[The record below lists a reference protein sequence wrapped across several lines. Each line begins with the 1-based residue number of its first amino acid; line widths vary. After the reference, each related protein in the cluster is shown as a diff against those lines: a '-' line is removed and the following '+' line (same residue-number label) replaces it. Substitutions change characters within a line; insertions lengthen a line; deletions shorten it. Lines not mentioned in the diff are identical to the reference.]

1 MAKIEDFYCSL
12 EDKYKLNSVN
22 FNKNFSFE
30 EKYDAEMFSYEL
42 VLLNPFMNTDI
53 KLPCEKKVLIAYC
66 RKRIS
71 QVNNIQLKLKYHKVL
86 LDFEVV
92 DVDFL
97 HDYVLSLRKALLD
110 AEKNK
115 PGYSFEAKYAFTTLL
130 DVLIKY
136 RLDELLS
143 YKKELLDL
151 FESSDSYL
159 LQNLWKLKIALEK
172 SFIKSKEIRGLP
184 KLLLER
190 VDNLKNNE
198 QAISVLQKIAKLA
211 KKTNDLESEKFAYE
225 KIGDRLHN
233 RLLEPDE
240 NNIAWSHHNSNILMQ
255 IANYYRLAK
264 KIDKQSEA
272 LMQYEKVKC
281 HHRFIL
287 FPLTFDRDYY
297 DCLDKNIN
305 KLIESIIS
313 SNNREYVFY
322 CLINEFNCLPWIK
335 SESLN
340 DFAEKSIEENFC
352 YKQMEMKRSDGYNNV
367 RKIDTKASLV
377 HQNFSV
383 FYCQIGFRL
392 VSRLIQ
398 IAMENELF
406 NFDILVKNLKEYGF
420 MTKYP
425 VSKNGCKYE
434 SSFYDK
440 VNIGLSAFINCH
452 KDFVEH
458 KNVDWRFCIDFLTPK
473 FEGLIRDIIS
483 LLGSPVTNIK
493 SKNDNLNSSLM
504 LLDQLLNQKVLTH
517 VFDQDDL
524 LLFKQTFTN
533 EGYNIRND
541 VAHGLLM
548 PEEYT
553 PYRALL
559 VFMSILRLAKKKK
572 KIFIE
577 RSVKK
582 DK

>member
-1 MAKIEDFYCSL
+1 M
-12 EDKYKLNSVN
+12 
-22 FNKNFSFE
+22 
-30 EKYDAEMFSYEL
+30 
-42 VLLNPFMNTDI
+42 
-53 KLPCEKKVLIAYC
+53 
-66 RKRIS
+66 
-71 QVNNIQLKLKYHKVL
+71 
-86 LDFEVV
+86 
-92 DVDFL
+92 
-97 HDYVLSLRKALLD
+97 
-110 AEKNK
+110 
-115 PGYSFEAKYAFTTLL
+115 
-130 DVLIKY
+130 
-136 RLDELLS
+136 
-143 YKKELLDL
+143 
-151 FESSDSYL
+151 
-159 LQNLWKLKIALEK
+159 
-172 SFIKSKEIRGLP
+172 
-184 KLLLER
+184 
-190 VDNLKNNE
+190 
-198 QAISVLQKIAKLA
+198 
-211 KKTNDLESEKFAYE
+211 
-225 KIGDRLHN
+225 
-233 RLLEPDE
+233 EPDE
-240 NNIAWSHHNSNILMQ
+240 NNLAWSHHNSNILMQ

-281 HHRFIL
+281 HIS
-287 FPLTFDRDYY
+287 FPLTFDRDFY

-313 SNNREYVFY
+313 SNNRDYVFY

-335 SESLN
+335 SESYN

-367 RKIDTKASLV
+367 RKIDTKAS
-377 HQNFSV
+377 
-383 FYCQIGFRL
+383 
-392 VSRLIQ
+392 
-398 IAMENELF
+398 ENELF

-420 MTKYP
+420 MKKYP

-504 LLDQLLNQKVLTH
+504 LLDQLLNQKVLTQ

-553 PYRALL
+553 PYRGLY
-559 VFMSILRLAKKKK
+559 
-572 KIFIE
+572 
-577 RSVKK
+577 
-582 DK
+582 